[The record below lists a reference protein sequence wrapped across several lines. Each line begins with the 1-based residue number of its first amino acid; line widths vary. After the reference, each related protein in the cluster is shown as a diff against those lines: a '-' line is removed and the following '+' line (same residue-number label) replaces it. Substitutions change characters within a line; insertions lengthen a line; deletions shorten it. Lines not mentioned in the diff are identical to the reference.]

1 MALNDLLF
9 TQGQDNMAGIIGEIY
24 LVPSAHAITI
34 PALAAASSLSI
45 TDNIVL
51 DTGKSWKR
59 LYFTD
64 ETGKVDFTP
73 VGERDGRA
81 LQTIVSCRYPKLNKE
96 LFDWLRSVQN
106 GTLLVMFKMANS
118 GKKFVIGL
126 TQFDITSTELT
137 TDIPVYFEAVE
148 GSSGDTRASQ
158 NGALI
163 SFKYTSHHGP
173 IEYNGTV
180 DLTV

>member
-1 MALNDLLF
+1 MNDLLF
-9 TQGQDNMAGIIGEIY
+9 TQGQDNLAGIIGEIY
-24 LVPSAHAITI
+24 LVPVADVVTI
-34 PALAAASSLSI
+34 PALASAASLAI
-45 TDNIVL
+45 TGDIVL

-64 ETGKVDFTP
+64 ETGKVDFKHL
-73 VGERDGRA
+73 GERDGRA
-81 LQTIVSCRYPKLNKE
+81 LETLLSIRYPKFNKE
-96 LFDWLRSVQN
+96 LIDWIRSVQN

-118 GKKFVIGL
+118 GKKFVMGL
-126 TQFDITSTELT
+126 TQFDISSTTLT
-137 TDIPVYFEAVE
+137 TDIPVYYEAVE
-148 GSSGDTRASQ
+148 GSTGDTRASQ

-173 IEYNGTV
+173 IEYSGTV